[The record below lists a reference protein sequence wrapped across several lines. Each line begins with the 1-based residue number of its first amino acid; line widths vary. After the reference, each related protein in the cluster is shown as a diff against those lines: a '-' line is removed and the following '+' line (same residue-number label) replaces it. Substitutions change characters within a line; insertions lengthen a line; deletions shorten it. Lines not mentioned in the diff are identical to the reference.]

1 MAWFECT
8 GGGGSVIPENPQ
20 ELFCL
25 ACVGNDAAEIPQVD
39 NLAIYG
45 DFADYL
51 VFNTTTRKFEVI
63 QDFTAI
69 LVPWVYNY
77 ETAKGSYSKGRLI
90 INDTV
95 ISAYVVSSRQI
106 GEKAGDMVLVE
117 LEVGDEFWVYTP
129 NDDGYPQQFIKGYFV
144 AMTNADDIVAF
155 ADEGANS

>member
-8 GGGGSVIPENPQ
+8 GGGGSVIQANPQ

-25 ACVGNDAAEIPQVD
+25 TCVGNDTEEIPQVD

-69 LVPWVYNY
+69 LVPWVYSY
-77 ETAKGSYSKGRLI
+77 RAASGSYSKGNLI

-95 ISAYVVSSRQI
+95 ISAYVVSSRQM

-129 NDDGYPQQFIKGYFV
+129 NSDGYPQQFIKGYFA
-144 AMTNADDIVAF
+144 AMTNADDIFAF
-155 ADEGANS
+155 TDEGANL